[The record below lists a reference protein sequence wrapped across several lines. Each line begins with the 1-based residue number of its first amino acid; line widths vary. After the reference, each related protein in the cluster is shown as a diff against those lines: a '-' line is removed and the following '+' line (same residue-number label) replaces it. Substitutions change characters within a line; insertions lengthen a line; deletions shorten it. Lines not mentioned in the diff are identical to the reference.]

1 MRLRQLKISG
11 FKSFADT
18 TLIEFPGNLAGI
30 VGPNGCGKSNVID
43 AIRWVLG
50 EGRIS
55 ELRGSTSM
63 SELIFSGSANRPAS
77 SRASVEMV
85 LDNSDG
91 SITGPWGAY
100 SELSIKRVVTRD
112 GSNAY
117 LINNQQVRRR
127 DVQDVFMGTG
137 LGPRSYAIISQGMI
151 SNFIKAKP
159 EELRVYLEEAAGVSK
174 YKERRKETESALA
187 STRSNLEK
195 VAYLQETKRVEIE
208 RLTIEAET
216 ARRWEALEKERNDA

>member
-100 SELSIKRVVTRD
+100 SELSIKRV
-112 GSNAY
+112 S
-117 LINNQQVRRR
+117 
-127 DVQDVFMGTG
+127 
-137 LGPRSYAIISQGMI
+137 
-151 SNFIKAKP
+151 
-159 EELRVYLEEAAGVSK
+159 RV
-174 YKERRKETESALA
+174 
-187 STRSNLEK
+187 
-195 VAYLQETKRVEIE
+195 
-208 RLTIEAET
+208 T
-216 ARRWEALEKERNDA
+216 ARTRTLSTTNRSGVVMFRTSLWARDSVPARMRSSARA